1 MRLPVAAR
9 RQSGFKTIKDVR
21 TLSQSWLFPRTV
33 LILLTLFACFSV
45 VNPAQ
50 AQSACKPYWA
60 MLPHYGANVPAGGSV
75 TWPIGHADFE
85 IVVRDDNVG
94 NLLATVVS
102 SDPAVVAVHSPGG
115 VAHRGETLQAGS
127 VVLTATPDNAA
138 CPQIIVNVTV
148 APPTAVPTVHDTTTT
163 VEANSASNPVNLALD
178 GHAIQAVQI
187 VDGSGPDY
195 GTAVATGTGISYTPN
210 PGFWG
215 TDSFQYTA
223 SNSVGPSAPATA
235 TIVVTQP
242 PPVISTITP
251 AAGPELGGT
260 TVTITGSGLTAADG
274 VAFGGVAAASYTVT
288 SDTEIT
294 AVTPGRAAG
303 AADVVVTTNAGN
315 AVAAGGFV
323 FLSSNATLSGLTAS
337 AGSLTPGFQP
347 ETRSYELLVDA
358 TTDSVTFTP
367 TAADDGAV
375 ITVDGQLT
383 GSGNAS
389 HEIHLPVGVSTLSIV
404 VTAADGVMQQTYSIA
419 VIREEFTTTLTLTQ
433 SADTSYVGDAV
444 TFTAELSGATDPNG
458 DIIFTIGDAEHVI
471 KPLGARATFETAELA
486 EGTHTIGARYEGDTN
501 GNAAATA
508 PSLTHTVGVVDL
520 PAAQDHTMMVAAGT
534 SGTLDL
540 VRGAHG
546 GPFTDATIVAQPP
559 QEAGE
564 ARIIRE
570 DERYLLRFSAAGD
583 YAGTTQLTY
592 TLTNADGTS
601 EPATVIIS
609 VSSRPDP
616 GLDAEVTGL
625 VRAQTEAVT
634 GFATAQITN
643 FIRRLEQLHSEAE
656 SHNDNQNF
664 NTAGLGFWSSHL
676 VNAGNHETGTL
687 DLNSTLGG
695 VSAGVDYRFTPW
707 LTAGA
712 GAGYGRDVTR
722 IGSNGTESRAAA
734 ISVVAY
740 GSYRV
745 LSSIFI
751 DALFGY
757 SSLNFDSL
765 RYVTGTGELASGSR
779 RGQQV
784 FAALSASYDYRNGD
798 LMVAPYGRLSGSRSV
813 LAAFAETGAGMWNL
827 TFAEQDIST
836 LEGTLGLRLAY
847 DVPLPQGVFTARGW
861 FEYNHEFTAPA
872 RAELGYSDLGTT
884 PYALELG
891 SHSRDRIAVGTG
903 FDARVGADWTLS
915 FDYRT
920 AFSMDGAS
928 QDHAFGVH
936 LGKR

>member
-1 MRLPVAAR
+1 M
-9 RQSGFKTIKDVR
+9 SK
-21 TLSQSWLFPRTV
+21 SWLFPRTLV
-33 LILLTLFACFSV
+33 ILLTLIACFGVMS
-45 VNPAQ
+45 PAQ
-50 AQSACKPYWA
+50 AQSACAPYWA
-60 MLPHYGANVPAGGSV
+60 MRPHYGANVPDGGSV
-75 TWPIGHADFE
+75 TWPLGHADLE

-94 NLLATVVS
+94 NLTASVVS
-102 SDPAVVAVHSPGG
+102 SDPTVVAVHSPGG
-115 VAHRGETLQAGS
+115 VAHSAETLQMGS
-127 VVLTATPDNAA
+127 VLLTATPENTA
-138 CPQIIVNVTV
+138 CPQITVNVTV
-148 APPTAVPTVHDTTTT
+148 GAPTEAPTVHDTTTT
-163 VEANSASNPVNLALD
+163 VEGNSGSNPVNLALD

-187 VDGSGPDY
+187 VDGSGPHN
-195 GTAVATGTGISYTPN
+195 GTAVATGTAISYTPN

-215 TDSFQYTA
+215 TDEFKYTA
-223 SNSVGPSAPATA
+223 TNAGGPSAPASA
-235 TIVVTQP
+235 TIIVTPP
-242 PPVISTITP
+242 PPVIGTITP
-251 AAGPELGGT
+251 AAGSELGGT
-260 TVTITGSGLTAADG
+260 TVTISGSGLTAAVG
-274 VAFGGVAAASYTVT
+274 VSFGGVAAASYTVN

-294 AVTPGRAAG
+294 AVTPERGAG
-303 AADVVVTTNAGN
+303 AADVVVTTDAGD
-315 AVAAGGFV
+315 AVAVGGFV
-323 FLSSNATLSGLTAS
+323 FLSSSATLSGLTAS

-347 ETRSYELLVDA
+347 ETRFYELLVDA

-367 TAADDGAV
+367 TAADDSAV
-375 ITVDGQLT
+375 IAVDGQLV
-383 GSGNAS
+383 GSGHAS
-389 HEIHLPVGVSTLSIV
+389 HEIHLPVGVSTFSIV

-444 TFTAELSGATDPNG
+444 TFTARLSGATDPNG
-458 DIIFTIGDAEHVI
+458 DIIFTIGDVEHLI
-471 KPLGARATFETAELA
+471 EPLGERATFETAELA
-486 EGTHTIGARYEGDTN
+486 EGTHAIGARYEGDTN

-508 PSLTHTVGVVDL
+508 ASLTHTVGVVEL
-520 PAAQDHTMMVAAGT
+520 PAAQNHTMLVTAGT
-534 SGTLDL
+534 SGALDL
-540 VRGAHG
+540 VQGAHG
-546 GPFTDATIVAQPP
+546 GPFTSAAIVTQPAR
-559 QEAGE
+559 EAGE

-583 YAGTTQLTY
+583 FAGTTQLTY
-592 TLTNADGTS
+592 TLSNADGTS
-601 EPATVIIS
+601 EPATVTIS

-625 VRAQTEAVT
+625 VKAQTEAVT

-643 FIRRLEQLHSEAE
+643 FSRRLEQLHSRAE
-656 SHNDNQNF
+656 LRNNNQNLT
-664 NTAGLGFWSSHL
+664 TAGLGFWSSHQ
-676 VNAGNHETGTL
+676 VNAWNHETGAL
-687 DLNSTLGG
+687 NLNSALGG
-695 VSAGVDYRFTPW
+695 VSAGVDYRFTPA

-734 ISVVAY
+734 ISVAAY
-740 GSYRV
+740 GRYRV
-745 LSSIFI
+745 LSGIFI

-757 SSLNFDSL
+757 SSLSFDSL
-765 RYVTGTGELASGSR
+765 RYVTGSGEFASGSR
-779 RGQQV
+779 SGQQV

-798 LMVAPYGRLSGSRSV
+798 LVVAPYGRLSGSRSV

-836 LEGTLGLRLAY
+836 LEGTIGLRLAY

-861 FEYNHEFTAPA
+861 FEYNREFTAPA

-891 SHSRDRIAVGTG
+891 SHSRNHFAAGTG
-903 FDARVGADWTLS
+903 FDAKVGADWTLS

-928 QDHAFGVH
+928 QDHTFGLQ